1 MYDSWPGLPER
12 YAFALRLAVSNVE
25 AHYHPI
31 GIIASGS
38 LLRGEG
44 GPTSD
49 IDLYVIH
56 REPFRQRLQR
66 LYNGVP
72 FEIFINPPQQV
83 RRYFEDEHQSARP
96 ITAHMLATG
105 FVVLDLDP
113 VVQTLRNEAAQWL
126 AMPPNPLPDTLRWR
140 RYLIGDLLDNARDV
154 VASDAATADLFLH
167 RVLDATL
174 EYRFLVANRLLP
186 RPKDALRE
194 LQLLDPESGQRMH
207 AALAAQDIQD
217 KLERVAAL
225 VEQVTGVT
233 GFFEWDSTPESL
245 PG

>member
-12 YAFALRLAVSNVE
+12 YAFALRLAVSDIE

-31 GIIASGS
+31 GIFATGS

-49 IDLYVIH
+49 IDLFVIQ

-66 LYNGVP
+66 RYDDVP
-72 FEIFINPPQQV
+72 FEIFINPPPQV
-83 RRYFEDEHQSARP
+83 RRYFEDEHRSARP

-105 FVVLDLDP
+105 FIVLDLDP

-126 AMPPNPLPDTLRWR
+126 ATPPNPSTDTLRWR
-140 RYLIGDLLDNARDV
+140 RYLIGDMLDNARDV
-154 VASDAATADLFLH
+154 VDNDAATADLFLH
-167 RVLDATL
+167 RALDATL

-194 LQLLDPESGQRMH
+194 LHRLDPQSGQLMR
-207 AALAAQDIQD
+207 AALAAPAIPD

-225 VEQVTGVT
+225 VAQVAGVT
-233 GFFEWDSTPESL
+233 GYFEWDSAQEPL
-245 PG
+245 PD